1 MELLFARLPP
11 SLRKGAIR
19 RVAKFLLEST
29 FTSVA
34 AEASVLCNAVA
45 WADSQVRSG
54 LVASGYARLDSLS
67 CGSLPARCFGLLA
80 PQLIIAT
87 AYKLTFRAS
96 CPTVLI
102 ALLLHLPHAVVNC
115 ARARPLARH
124 FCFFCA
130 VPPMLPR
137 YCSVL
142 PSSCWAPWW
151 RRWRGSWLE
160 QLLTAPPASPR
171 WGLLVSLLVLL
182 CVCVRVCCF
191 VVCVLV
197 VCVDDFGCTMAAQ
210 QQQQ

>member
-54 LVASGYARLDSLS
+54 LVARGYARLDSLS

-87 AYKLTFRAS
+87 AYELTFRAS

-124 FCFFCA
+124 FCFFVRYRLCSPGTA
-130 VPPMLPR
+130 VYCPAPAGPPGGGDGEGAGW
-137 YCSVL
+137 
-142 PSSCWAPWW
+142 SSC
-151 RRWRGSWLE
+151 
-160 QLLTAPPASPR
+160 
-171 WGLLVSLLVLL
+171 
-182 CVCVRVCCF
+182 
-191 VVCVLV
+191 
-197 VCVDDFGCTMAAQ
+197 
-210 QQQQ
+210 